1 MMRFTRLNRYAYEAG
16 VLTITAMLAPAVLAQ
31 VEISS
36 PVVHE
41 ASVPKS
47 SISTDTK
54 SLMSAAPMQVWSE
67 GQPVKVKQDLKGHDD
82 LSQPEYLPKKQRDPL
97 LAPSRVML
105 RSTSP
110 AAAVAAPTPT
120 IGANFDGIGAT
131 GVLPPDTIGAVGPNH
146 YIQMV
151 NSAFAIYDK
160 TGNLL
165 AGPSQINSLWQDF
178 GGGCET
184 DNDGDPVV
192 RYDHLADRWLVS
204 QFAINKSLQ
213 CIAISKGADPVTSG
227 WYLYAFDTKDANNN
241 PVTPDY
247 PKIGVWPDGYYMSTQ
262 RGFPNSGLDV
272 WVFERDRMLAGQP
285 ARQVQFSIETPSIV
299 FQPSDL
305 DGPPPPVGTPNFFMR
320 QVDGERF
327 TGQDRLEVYA
337 FSVNW
342 TNPAAST
349 FEHLTDLSTAA
360 FDSVL
365 CSATLMG
372 TCVPQPGTSA
382 RLETLSVWPM
392 FRAQYRNFGSHETLL
407 LNHSVDA
414 TGQDIAGVR
423 WYELRRPPNGTWS
436 IFQQGTHAP
445 DNVNRWM
452 GSLAMDDNGD
462 ILVGYSVADGQTF
475 PGIRVAHRYQGDP
488 AGALRAETNI
498 VNGGGSQTYASAPR
512 WGDYGSMD
520 VDPSQPRTFWY
531 TTLYYASTSSA
542 GWSTRISEVRLPQE
556 SVPVAYEH
564 NAYTGRSQVLTAGR
578 HDLDQ
583 LSIGND
589 VISSVKVPTGWKVT
603 LYRDHHFQGDTKVL
617 TTDANALPDFNDM
630 TSSIVVEAVPVAYE
644 HNAYTGR
651 SQVLTAGRHDLDQ
664 LSIGNDVISSVKVPT
679 GWKVTLYRDH
689 HFQGATKVLTANT
702 PVLPD
707 FNDMTSS
714 IVVENLHVTVP
725 YVREIAPGDAAK
737 LLENAGLVP
746 EITGSTCSKSL
757 FTIC

>member
-1 MMRFTRLNRYAYEAG
+1 
-16 VLTITAMLAPAVLAQ
+16 
-31 VEISS
+31 
-36 PVVHE
+36 
-41 ASVPKS
+41 
-47 SISTDTK
+47 
-54 SLMSAAPMQVWSE
+54 
-67 GQPVKVKQDLKGHDD
+67 
-82 LSQPEYLPKKQRDPL
+82 
-97 LAPSRVML
+97 
-105 RSTSP
+105 
-110 AAAVAAPTPT
+110 
-120 IGANFDGIGAT
+120 
-131 GVLPPDTIGAVGPNH
+131 
-146 YIQMV
+146 
-151 NSAFAIYDK
+151 
-160 TGNLL
+160 
-165 AGPSQINSLWQDF
+165 
-178 GGGCET
+178 
-184 DNDGDPVV
+184 
-192 RYDHLADRWLVS
+192 
-204 QFAINKSLQ
+204 
-213 CIAISKGADPVTSG
+213 
-227 WYLYAFDTKDANNN
+227 
-241 PVTPDY
+241 
-247 PKIGVWPDGYYMSTQ
+247 
-262 RGFPNSGLDV
+262 
-272 WVFERDRMLAGQP
+272 
-285 ARQVQFSIETPSIV
+285 
-299 FQPSDL
+299 
-305 DGPPPPVGTPNFFMR
+305 
-320 QVDGERF
+320 
-327 TGQDRLEVYA
+327 
-337 FSVNW
+337 
-342 TNPAAST
+342 
-349 FEHLTDLSTAA
+349 
-360 FDSVL
+360 
-365 CSATLMG
+365 
-372 TCVPQPGTSA
+372 
-382 RLETLSVWPM
+382 M

-746 EITGSTCSKSL
+746 EITGSTCSKVGAWVFSQSPRAAMKVL
-757 FTIC
+757 PSSIVRMSCRTGPIP